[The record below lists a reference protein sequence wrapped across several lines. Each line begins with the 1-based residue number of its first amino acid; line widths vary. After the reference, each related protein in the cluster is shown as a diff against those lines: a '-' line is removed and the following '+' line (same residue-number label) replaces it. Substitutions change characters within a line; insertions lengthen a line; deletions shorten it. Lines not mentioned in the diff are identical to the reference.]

1 MASVLGAGNDSRL
14 VKDLVGARHLVTEI
28 SASNGGSGFRYDNLL
43 GFSAVP
49 AGSHSLEEVETAI
62 VQHLEALKSQPVSGD
77 ELSAAVAHVVAAAA
91 YQPAA
96 RAGSVDPTTTL
107 RQE

>member
-28 SASNGGSGFRYDNLL
+28 SASNGGPGFRYDNLL

-62 VQHLEALKSQPVSGD
+62 DPVPTRPIDRAPRGHPK
-77 ELSAAVAHVVAAAA
+77 LTR
-91 YQPAA
+91 PASSTRICA
-96 RAGSVDPTTTL
+96 
-107 RQE
+107 